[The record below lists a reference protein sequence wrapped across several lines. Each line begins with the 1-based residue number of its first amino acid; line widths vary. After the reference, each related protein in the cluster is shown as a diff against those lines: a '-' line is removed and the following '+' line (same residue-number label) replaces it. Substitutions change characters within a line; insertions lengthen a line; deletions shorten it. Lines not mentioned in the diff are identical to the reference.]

1 MKTRVKVF
9 RAVILMTVV
18 FFFLLCRNS
27 MSANCLIATIGMDAT
42 FISENAKTDNI
53 EFAIF
58 SERLNEHQIIPI
70 QEDDSLKARLMRA
83 NNLARQGKTGEASK
97 IFTGIMENYPDN
109 KAAVQGWLMVN
120 MKRSPTGE
128 EEAIQMLLDLGKL
141 YPKNTGIIFFKMF
154 LEAEH
159 GRNEEAL
166 KDVEILIGLQPD
178 TAVNWVAKGQILYEI
193 KQYNQALEAFSK
205 ATNLDPRRADVWGM
219 KAGALAKLGRF
230 DEALISVNKG
240 IELAPNFF
248 AGIYNRACIFCL
260 KGDKVNALAD
270 LKKAIELNPGI
281 KNHAKMDEDFRSMF
295 EDEDFKNLT
304 K

>member
-1 MKTRVKVF
+1 
-9 RAVILMTVV
+9 
-18 FFFLLCRNS
+18 
-27 MSANCLIATIGMDAT
+27 
-42 FISENAKTDNI
+42 
-53 EFAIF
+53 
-58 SERLNEHQIIPI
+58 
-70 QEDDSLKARLMRA
+70 
-83 NNLARQGKTGEASK
+83 
-97 IFTGIMENYPDN
+97 
-109 KAAVQGWLMVN
+109 
-120 MKRSPTGE
+120 
-128 EEAIQMLLDLGKL
+128 
-141 YPKNTGIIFFKMF
+141 
-154 LEAEH
+154 
-159 GRNEEAL
+159 
-166 KDVEILIGLQPD
+166 
-178 TAVNWVAKGQILYEI
+178 
-193 KQYNQALEAFSK
+193 
-205 ATNLDPRRADVWGM
+205 M